1 MYGCSWSLDQVCPVL
16 RCAYQY
22 CASRAADTM
31 FGFTTLVSLV
41 VISLCL
47 YLWSFTKWHYW
58 KSRGVPYLKPIL
70 PVVGNMYDFL
80 FLRSLP
86 DITNRIYKASSGLP
100 YVGIYAFHTP
110 VLLVR
115 DLDIMSTILVKD
127 FDHFEDRGF
136 NFNEGDSLGRNL
148 IHQTGSDWKFSRS
161 KLSPCFSVARVKA
174 MLPIMQ
180 RKSEELV
187 EQLERGLADKGCVEV
202 WDLSV
207 RYTTDVVVHSIIG
220 VDGNSLSDQKD
231 QFREASS
238 HMLGL
243 YFIYHVFTGCFFPNL
258 HKALRISVAKSR
270 VTKFFHSVLNQL
282 LDSRKSEMFDKKS
295 LMYTLIQLKED
306 AALNNVHKNIA
317 GNIIVSLYITN

>member
-1 MYGCSWSLDQVCPVL
+1 
-16 RCAYQY
+16 
-22 CASRAADTM
+22 M
-31 FGFTTLVSLV
+31 FGFTTLVFLV
-41 VISLCL
+41 LISLCL

-58 KSRGVPYLKPIL
+58 KSRGVPYLKPVL
-70 PVVGNMYDFL
+70 PVVGNMYDFF

-86 DITNRIYKASSGLP
+86 DITNRIYKDSLSLP

-115 DLDIMSTILVKD
+115 DLDMMSTILIKD
-127 FDHFEDRGF
+127 FDHFEDKGF
-136 NFNEGDSLGRNL
+136 HFNEGDSLGRNL
-148 IHQTGSDWKFSRS
+148 IHQTGADWRYSRS

-174 MLPIMQ
+174 MLPIME

-187 EQLERGLADKGCVEV
+187 EQLMDKGSVEV

-231 QFREASS
+231 RFREASS

-270 VTKFFHSVLNQL
+270 VAKFFHSVLNQL
-282 LDSRKSEMFDKKS
+282 LDGCNNKMFDTKS

-306 AALNNVHKNIA
+306 SALNNMHKTVT
-317 GNIIVSLYITN
+317 GIIVDPYI

>member
-1 MYGCSWSLDQVCPVL
+1 
-16 RCAYQY
+16 
-22 CASRAADTM
+22 M
-31 FGFTTLVSLV
+31 FGFTTLVFLV
-41 VISLCL
+41 LISLCL

-58 KSRGVPYLKPIL
+58 KSRGVPYLKPVL

-86 DITNRIYKASSGLP
+86 DITNRIYKDSAGLP

-115 DLDIMSTILVKD
+115 DLDMMSTILIKD

-136 NFNEGDSLGRNL
+136 HFNEGDSLGRNL
-148 IHQTGSDWKFSRS
+148 IHQTGADWRYSRS

-174 MLPIMQ
+174 MMPIME

-187 EQLERGLADKGCVEV
+187 EQLMDKGSVEV

-270 VTKFFHSVLNQL
+270 VAKFFHSVLNQL
-282 LDSRKSEMFDKKS
+282 LDSCNNKMFDKKS

-306 AALNNVHKNIA
+306 SVLNNAHKTVA
-317 GNIIVSLYITN
+317 GIII